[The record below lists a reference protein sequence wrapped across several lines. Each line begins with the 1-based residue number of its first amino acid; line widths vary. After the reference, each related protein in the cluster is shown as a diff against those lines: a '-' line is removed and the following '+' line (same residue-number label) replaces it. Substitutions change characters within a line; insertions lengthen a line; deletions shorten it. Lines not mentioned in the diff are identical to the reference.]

1 MSKSYS
7 KIRHMQESNL
17 MLERRMISEK
27 RMILEDYKEGDIEA
41 FPRKPEQI
49 EGGMRDAVFQ
59 VFDYKGQRGQQQYFY
74 TCVSNRDLPLDKQ
87 TWDQKAGAI
96 SNGSGK
102 SVTAS
107 QLGLIP
113 GWEGKLSVAC
123 KSQYDNLA
131 KWRETFCANLKNKT
145 KPNYAWNCPEAEKPD
160 VAALETLADPAAPAA
175 PVVQTPEQIAAK
187 KAEEVKKDQKM
198 LEDLTNFEN
207 LRLFFLDKE
216 DGTLKTDQ
224 ELESDVKTWNDY
236 LTGQGKDE
244 YIIGQGGFLT
254 VGDLSQNA
262 AKYLRGR
269 IAQFMKMK
277 PTLKRPNGGYKV
289 IKTGAPGES

>member
-7 KIRHMQESNL
+7 KIRHMKEANL
-17 MLERRMISEK
+17 MLERRMMNK
-27 RMILEDYKEGDIEA
+27 RMLLEDYKEGDIEA
-41 FPRKPEQI
+41 SPREPEQI
-49 EGGMRDAVFQ
+49 ASGMRDAVFQ
-59 VFDYKGQRGQQQYFY
+59 VYNYKGQKGQQYFY

-87 TWDQKAGAI
+87 TWDQKTGAI
-96 SNGSGK
+96 SDGSGK

-107 QLGLIP
+107 QLKLLP

-131 KWRETFCANLKNKT
+131 NWRKTFCANLKNKT
-145 KPNYAWNCPEAEKPD
+145 KPNYDWNCPEAAKPD
-160 VAALETLADPAAPAA
+160 VAAVETPVA

-216 DGTLKTDQ
+216 DGTLRTDQ
-224 ELESDVKTWNDY
+224 ELEADVKTWNDY

-244 YIIGQGGFLT
+244 YSIGQGGNLT
-254 VGDLSQNA
+254 VGELSQRA

-269 IAQFMKMK
+269 IASFMKMK
-277 PTLKRPNGGYKV
+277 PTLTRPNGGYKV
-289 IKTGAPGES
+289 IKTGTFGES